1 MQQLTIGTLLRG
13 GSYKIE
19 KVLGQGSFG
28 ITYLAE
34 HTNLGRKVAIKEFFM
49 KELNSRGEDGSITGM
64 TDGSLSQNYCVK
76 FQKEAVNLSRLD
88 HPNIVR
94 VTDSFSENGTFYY
107 VMDYIDG
114 QNLNDYIKSHHVD
127 EVEATSIIKSV
138 ADALIYMH
146 EGKHML
152 HLDLKPGNVM
162 RRNSDG
168 HIFLIDFGL
177 SKHYSEDGQPETST
191 TIGLGTPGYAPIE
204 QGNRARNGEFRP
216 TIDVYALGATFYKL
230 LTRETP
236 PPASDLVSDDELLE
250 NNLRAKGVSD
260 NLAKVVTEA
269 MCPSVKKRTKSI
281 REFKSNMVG
290 IKPTALSTETHD
302 FVGEIINK
310 EETIVTAIVDDD
322 MAEKKSVEYN
332 ATTIETN
339 YANNNPDD
347 VIPMKHSIFNF
358 SGRAGRLTYWI
369 ASVIGIFALGLPM
382 FVLEEFARTL
392 GLMPNEN
399 IVAACVIMLYLVYCW
414 VVLSIGAKRCHD
426 LGHSGW
432 FQMIPFY
439 GFVMLFSSGDC
450 NDNEYGTEDNGIS
463 KKSLKV
469 LGIIVAII
477 YVIMFTICIIGDDKA
492 KQYAEAEDMIEGH
505 IIKDGI
511 VQPGDSV
518 TALPIIQKLA
528 DKQYGPAIWMLA
540 QYYENGSAGI
550 PMDTLEAN
558 RLCEQAF
565 PILQKEAEKGD
576 MYSQCALS
584 LIYASGKG
592 TQTDNSKAFTW
603 MQKSAEQGYGDALG
617 NLAIHYLNGI
627 GCNENEQKAF
637 EYMQKATEVNKTNGE
652 MLAAMYLQGIGT
664 KIDTTKAIAIYK
676 ELADLQLSSSQA
688 QLGHIYYE
696 QDKYD
701 LAFNYLSKAEKK
713 DELQAIDDLTVMYLR
728 GWGVTANQD
737 KAISIAQRG
746 VELSGRD
753 PYFLFALG
761 ICYEE
766 KNNAKAFANVKESAE
781 KGNPNAQYR
790 LALYYQNGYG
800 VKVNDNL
807 AYKWYKKALANG
819 YKE

>member
-76 FQKEAVNLSRLD
+76 FQKEAINLSRLD

-107 VMDYIDG
+107 VMDYIEG
-114 QNLNDYIKSHHVD
+114 QNLNDYVKSHHMD
-127 EVEATSIIKSV
+127 EAEATSIIKSV

-146 EGKHML
+146 EEKHML

-177 SKHYSEDGQPETST
+177 CKHFSEDGQPETST
-191 TIGLGTPGYAPIE
+191 TIGLGTAGYAPIE
-204 QGNRARNGEFRP
+204 QGNKAKNGEFRP

-250 NNLRAKGVSD
+250 NNLRAKGVSEVYV
-260 NLAKVVTEA
+260 NVISEA
-269 MCPSVKKRTKSI
+269 MCPNVRKRIQNIQSFKDKLLGVTGEAHGLSKNDNIQETTEETLVTPVEVEPVVEVSPTIDTENDEGEDKGIQEYHSVWSFNGR
-281 REFKSNMVG
+281 VG
-290 IKPTALSTETHD
+290 RLAYFTAL
-302 FVGEIINK
+302 FGGLFAFFIPIIFLR
-310 EETIVTAIVDDD
+310 IIGVDVDTAFDSPI
-322 MAEKKSVEYN
+322 
-332 ATTIETN
+332 IIFC
-339 YANNNPDD
+339 YA
-347 VIPMKHSIFNF
+347 IFYI
-358 SGRAGRLTYWI
+358 AYWYVSL
-369 ASVIGIFALGLPM
+369 AV
-382 FVLEEFARTL
+382 
-392 GLMPNEN
+392 
-399 IVAACVIMLYLVYCW
+399 
-414 VVLSIGAKRCHD
+414 GAKRCHD

-432 FQMIPFY
+432 FQLIPFY
-439 GFVMLFSSGDC
+439 VFVMLFSSGDGA
-450 NDNEYGTEDNGIS
+450 DNEYGYEDNGIS

-469 LGIIVAII
+469 LGLVVAIV
-477 YVIMFTICIIGDDKA
+477 YVIEFAICLIGDDKA
-492 KQYAEAEDMIEGH
+492 KLYANAEDIIEGH
-505 IIKDGI
+505 IIKDG
-511 VQPGDSV
+511 VFLPGDSV
-518 TALPIIQKLA
+518 TALPTIQKLV

-550 PMDTLEAN
+550 PMDTIEAN

-565 PILQKEAEKGD
+565 PILLKEAEGGD

-592 TQTDNSKAFTW
+592 TQVDNSKAFTW
-603 MQKSAEQGYGDALG
+603 MQKSAEQGYGDALS

-627 GCNENEQKAF
+627 GCNENKQKAF
-637 EYMQKATEVNKTNGE
+637 ECIQKATEVNKSNGE

-664 KIDTTKAIAIYK
+664 KIDTAKAITIYK
-676 ELADLQLSSSQA
+676 ELADMQLSSSQA

-701 LAFNYLSKAEKK
+701 LAFKYLSEAEKK
-713 DELQAIDDLTVMYLR
+713 DELQAIDDLIVMYLR
-728 GWGVTANQD
+728 GWGVTENQD
-737 KAISIAQRG
+737 KAISFAQRG
-746 VELSGRD
+746 VALSGRD
-753 PYFLFALG
+753 PYFLFSLG
-761 ICYEE
+761 VCYEE
-766 KNNAKAFANVKESAE
+766 KDNAKAFANVKESAE
-781 KGNPNAQYR
+781 KGNPLAQYR

-800 VKVNDNL
+800 VKVNESL
-807 AYKWYKKALANG
+807 AYKWYKKAIANG